1 MVKNLYIIGTEP
13 RTGKSAIAL
22 GLTQMLLR
30 DVQRVAFFRPIISGG
45 QANKKDHDI
54 NLILSQFYLNQRY
67 EDTYAFTLA
76 EARDIINRGEHALL
90 VETILNKYKSLE
102 QRFDFVLCEGTD
114 FLGSDPAFEVDINA
128 EIAANLGAPVLLVT
142 NAQGKSPDEV
152 VSSTQLAIDG
162 FEEKGLDILATIINR
177 AEVKDKDYVL
187 SQLSCKF
194 RSTTECLHYV
204 IPEEPSLGKPTIND
218 VAKWLDAEVLYGK
231 GLLDAQIDDYLVAAM
246 QVGNFLDYISKNC
259 LVITPGDR
267 SDIILSCY
275 ASRQSTEYPDMAGI
289 VLTGGIEPQRNIQKI
304 IEGWSGNPMP
314 VLLTKGHT
322 FKTARVLMD
331 LYGRIDAEDQKKI
344 ATALGTFETH
354 VDVNELRT
362 RLEAKKSTRVTPKM
376 FEYSLIEKAKSDRK
390 HIVLPE
396 GSSGRILKAAD
407 ILLRRGVVDLTIL
420 GDPDQIRSDISQM
433 GLDLSAAQIICPSK
447 SEQFDAYVNTF
458 FEMRKAKGMTPEVAR
473 DTMADP
479 TYFGTMMVKLG
490 HAHGMVSGSITTT
503 AQTIRP
509 AFQIIKTKPGS
520 SIVSSVFLMCL
531 SDRVLVFGDCA
542 VIPNPNAKELADIAI
557 QSSETARIF
566 GVEPRVAMLSYST
579 GESGSGED
587 VDKVREA
594 TKLVRELQ
602 PELLVEGPLQYDA
615 AIDPT
620 VAATKMPG
628 SAVAGKATVFIF
640 PDLNTGNNTYKA
652 VQRAAGAVA
661 IGPVLQGLNAPVNDL
676 SRGCTVEDIV
686 NTVAIT
692 AIQAQA
698 AQAQGK

>member
-22 GLTQMLLR
+22 GVMQMLLR
-30 DVQRVAFFRPIISGG
+30 DIQRVAFFRPIISGG
-45 QANKKDHDI
+45 KPGKKDHDI

-67 EDTYAFTLA
+67 EDTFAYTLN
-76 EARDIINRGEHALL
+76 EARDIVNRGDHDLL
-90 VETILNKYKSLE
+90 VETILAKYKSLE

-114 FLGSDPAFEVDINA
+114 FLGSDSAFEVDINA
-128 EIAANLGAPVLLVT
+128 EIAANLGAPALLVT
-142 NAQGKSPDEV
+142 NAQGKSADDII
-152 VSSTQLAIDG
+152 SSTQLAIDS

-177 AEVKDKDYVL
+177 AEVENDNYVL
-187 SQLSCKF
+187 SSLSCKF
-194 RSTTECLHYV
+194 RSSHECLHYV
-204 IPEEPSLGKPTIND
+204 IPEEPSLGKPTVND
-218 VAKWLDAEVLYGK
+218 VAKWLDAEVLYGAEQLD
-231 GLLDAQIDDYLVAAM
+231 GLVDDYVVAAM
-246 QVGNFLDYISKNC
+246 QVGNFLDYLEKGS

-267 SDIILSCY
+267 SDVVLSCY
-275 ASRQSTEYPDMAGI
+275 ASRLSASYPDVAGI
-289 VLTGGIEPQRNIQKI
+289 VLTGGIGPARNIRKL
-304 IEGWSGNPMP
+304 IEGWTGIPMP

-322 FKTARVLMD
+322 MKTARVLMD

-344 ATALGTFETH
+344 ATALGTFEAH
-354 VDVNELRT
+354 VDTNELRS
-362 RLEAKKSTRVTPKM
+362 RLEAKKSMRVTPKM
-376 FEYSLIEKAKSDRK
+376 FEYSLIEKAKSNK
-390 HIVLPE
+390 QHIVLPE

-420 GDPDQIRSDISQM
+420 GDPDIIQNSISQLD
-433 GLDLSAAQIICPSK
+433 LDLSGANLVDPVK
-447 SEQFDAYVNTF
+447 SSYFDDYVNTF
-458 FEMRKAKGMTPEVAR
+458 VEMRKKKGITPEVAR

-479 TYFGTMMVKLG
+479 TYFSTMMVQMG

-509 AFQIIKTKPGS
+509 AFQIIKTKPGA

-542 VIPNPNAKELADIAI
+542 VMPNPNAEELADIAM
-557 QSSETARIF
+557 QSAETGMLF

-587 VDKVREA
+587 VERVREA
-594 TKLVRELQ
+594 TKIVRAAKPDMLI
-602 PELLVEGPLQYDA
+602 EGPLQYDA
-615 AIDPT
+615 AIDPG

-628 SAVAGKATVFIF
+628 SEVAGKATVFIF

-652 VQRAAGAVA
+652 VQRAAQAVA
-661 IGPVLQGLNAPVNDL
+661 IGPVLQGLNKPVNDL

-698 AQAQGK
+698 SA